1 MRNFARRIVRSLYN
15 RLFATPEQLSLPQ
28 PMPLD
33 QWPLFARDAYESLM
47 AQSRPAVGL
56 VPDYDREVPNEAVS
70 SIAGRPSLPE
80 GFNWPEDEDGKPLL
94 FLMQVNYAQHPSLEN
109 HPETGLL
116 VAFMEDYQEEA
127 RLFYFEDPSILT
139 RRTPPDHVFQ
149 GSPFSADLH
158 RQGAPLAGHLF
169 ESQID
174 WGAAEV
180 DQIVESWWPAEDEDM
195 LPDDEAAIISKMDNE
210 LRARLEIDPPYD
222 FHIGGHPVF
231 RQGDPRKLCGGEVQD
246 SEVVLQMGS
255 DIKAVN
261 FGDGGTAVFFTSPKK
276 LHSMNISD
284 VQFDCSS
291 L

>member
-70 SIAGRPSLPE
+70 SIAGRPRLPE
-80 GFNWPEDEDGKPLL
+80 GFDWPEDEDGKPLL
-94 FLMQVNYAQHPSLEN
+94 FLMQVNYTQHPSLEN
-109 HPETGLL
+109 HPKSGLL
-116 VAFMEDYQEEA
+116 VAFMEEYYESA
-127 RLFYFEDPSILT
+127 RLFYFEDPSILV
-139 RRTPPDHVFQ
+139 RRDLPDHIYPDN
-149 GSPFSADLH
+149 PFSVNLH
-158 RQGAPLAGHLF
+158 RQGAPLDGHLF

-222 FHIGGHPVF
+222 FYIGGHPVF
-231 RQGDPRKLCGGEVQD
+231 RQGDPRKFDRGKLLE

-255 DIKAVN
+255 DIRAVN
-261 FGDGGTAVFFTSPKK
+261 FGDSGTAVFFATPQD
-276 LHSMNISD
+276 LRSMNVSD
-284 VQFDCSS
+284 IGFDCSS

>member
-15 RLFATPEQLSLPQ
+15 RLFATSEQVSLPQ

-33 QWPLFARDAYESLM
+33 QWPLFARNAYESLM
-47 AQSRPAVGL
+47 AQSRPAVGF
-56 VPDYDREVPNEAVS
+56 VPDYDREVPDEAVS
-70 SIAGRPSLPE
+70 SIAGRPSLPQD
-80 GFNWPEDEDGKPLL
+80 FDWPLDENGNPLL

-109 HPETGLL
+109 HPKTGLL

-127 RLFYFEDPSILT
+127 RLFYFKDPSILT
-139 RRTPPDHVFQ
+139 RRTPPDHIYQ
-149 GSPFSADLH
+149 GSPFSADLQN
-158 RQGAPLAGHLF
+158 RGAPLDGHLF

-180 DQIVESWWPAEDEDM
+180 NRIVDNWWPAENEDM
-195 LPDDEAAIISKMDNE
+195 LSDDEAEIISKMDNE
-210 LRARLEIDPPYD
+210 LRARLEIDPPYN
-222 FHIGGHPVF
+222 FYIGGHPVF
-231 RQGDPRKLCGGEVQD
+231 RQDDPRKFQGDQLQD

-255 DIKAVN
+255 DIRAVN
-261 FGDGGTAVFFTSPKK
+261 FGDNGTAVFFTSPHK
-276 LHSMNISD
+276 LHSMNVSD